1 MPRTSIKE
9 EMKRCKKALVESL
22 AIGSRMP
29 VEELTPRQLK
39 QLEKQERRKKYA
51 DLAIQGTNNS
61 SIASKR
67 SVELLY
73 LPKLSEAAGSGKPP
87 REYFKYFVRK
97 SPKRSP
103 CINRGYWL
111 RLHAIRSRLDSIVE
125 GTHDDIV
132 VVNLGCGFD
141 PLPFQILDQHNPA
154 SEKYKGRVRFVDV
167 DYSDLISEKVRI
179 IQETAELAEI
189 LGPRSLEQERV
200 AYGTD
205 CYIAVS
211 CNLNYPK
218 SFRDMLDAFRLNN
231 PKTIKVFIAEV
242 SLAYMSPGH
251 ADDIIATCGGM
262 PNSHFLLLEQL
273 TPAGPSEPFAKQM
286 LKHFKKNNSPL
297 LSVQK
302 YFTTEAQKNRF
313 IRLGFPRVNAG
324 NMFKLWQCVNPA
336 ERLKVQSVEAFDE
349 LEEFHLFCHHYL
361 ICHATNENS
370 FVFEDLYRFGPS
382 APAAEIDVK
391 QDAQFEVLNHSISR
405 KFGASA
411 ALVPYERDFVLYFG
425 GSSPG
430 RLNQLLGIDVKTGAV
445 VNLECTNSPRARM
458 CHTLTSLGDS
468 KRLLLVGGRQS
479 PHDGYEDSWFLDTSS
494 RIWSEGP
501 KLPEA
506 RYRHCA
512 ALVDDQVIICGG
524 VTTGA
529 PFLRY
534 DANANAFQPCT
545 AEGLDVDCPLSS
557 AAMDYS
563 SDAQLGIIVGGST
576 DEVNVSDALHVFA
589 YRNNKILIQK
599 TIRHPLLQR
608 YGAKVN
614 FINDHEILVVGG
626 TSPEML
632 FGEDTSVI
640 IVDLHTEKITGVRLH
655 REVWQDQ
662 PLFLVGCELIAASA
676 AEYIVIGGGAT
687 CYGFGSVY
695 NNGFKIRLSMG

>member
-1 MPRTSIKE
+1 MR
-9 EMKRCKKALVESL
+9 SL
-22 AIGSRMP
+22 AVIGGMP
-29 VEELTPRQLK
+29 GEELTPRQLK

-73 LPKLSEAAGSGKPP
+73 LSKISETDGKPP

-111 RLHAIRSRLDSIVE
+111 RLHAIRSRLDSVVE
-125 GTHDDIV
+125 GTDDDIV

-141 PLPFQILDQHNPA
+141 PLPFQILDQHNPS
-154 SEKYKGRVRFVDV
+154 SEKYRGRVRFVDV

-179 IQETAELAEI
+179 IRETAELAKI
-189 LGPRSLEQERV
+189 LGPSSLKQEGV

-205 CYIAVS
+205 SYIAVS

-218 SFRDMLDAFRLNN
+218 SFRDLLNTFRLND
-231 PKTIKVFIAEV
+231 PKIVKVFVAEV
-242 SLAYMSPGH
+242 SLAYMSSGH
-251 ADDIIATCGGM
+251 ADDIIAACGEM
-262 PNSHFLLLEQL
+262 PNSHFLLLEQV

-302 YFTTEAQKNRF
+302 YFTTEVQKDRF

-324 NMFKLWQCVNPA
+324 NMFKLWQTVNPA
-336 ERLKVQSVEAFDE
+336 ERMKVQSVELFDE
-349 LEEFHLFCHHYL
+349 MEEFHLFCHHYL
-361 ICHATNENS
+361 ICHATNQNS
-370 FVFEDLYRFGPS
+370 FVFEDLYRFSLS
-382 APAAEIDVK
+382 AAAAQIDVRH
-391 QDAQFEVLNHSISR
+391 DAQFEMLNDSISR

-411 ALVPYERDFVLYFG
+411 TLVPHQSDSIWYFG

-430 RLNQLLGIDVKTGAV
+430 RLDEMLRIDAKTGAIASL
-445 VNLECTNSPRARM
+445 NTTNNPPARM

-468 KRLLLVGGRQS
+468 KRLLLVGGRQG
-479 PHDGYEDSWFLDTSS
+479 PQTGYEDSWILDTSS
-494 RIWSEGP
+494 HTWSEGP

-512 ALVDDQVIICGG
+512 ALVDDQIIICGG

-534 DANANAFQPCT
+534 DINTNTFHPCP
-545 AEGLDVDCPLSS
+545 AEGLDVDRPLCS
-557 AAMDYS
+557 AAMDYHPAS
-563 SDAQLGIIVGGST
+563 QLGIIVGGST
-576 DEVNVSDALHVFA
+576 DELNVSDALYVYT
-589 YRNNKILIQK
+589 YRDDKIQVQK
-599 TIRHPLLQR
+599 TIRHPLFQR
-608 YGAKVN
+608 YGAKAN
-614 FINDHEILVVGG
+614 FISDHEILIVGG
-626 TSPEML
+626 TSPETL
-632 FGEDTSVI
+632 FGADTSI
-640 IVDLHTEKITGVRLH
+640 IVVHLHTGKITGIAIH
-655 REVWQDQ
+655 REIWQDQ
-662 PLFLVGCELIAASA
+662 PLFLVGCELITVSA
-676 AEYIVIGGGAT
+676 AEHIVVGGGAT

-695 NNGFKIRLSMG
+695 NKGFKLRLSDS